1 MQLTQKQLNL
11 VATVMMSALCL
22 AICATTVAQST
33 SAGREQD
40 IARANELRRRIE
52 AEQLQRIERLK
63 DSFEMKIAETTQLL
77 ATLAEETERFHKERE
92 ELLTNEQG
100 KAFAADAIS
109 FFAFLQLHENPVVT
123 PAEVKQKQAAAQSLL
138 QSIADERKE
147 SNVGYLPSPEV
158 FDELTT
164 IQAWVKDRLPRL
176 EVQRATLKT
185 RIQETPK
192 LQNAETAKTLQKAI
206 EEYRSSLPKLLAEA
220 RILGEQLAQAESREV
235 LIEAARLA
243 KLESVAAERDRML
256 EQARLEIAQLRLEHE
271 TQTLRVKAQN
281 ERQRVEAEK
290 RYQDTLAELER
301 YRKDADAERR
311 VQDTQSDI
319 ARQQK
324 LDQAKREEQLAMLK
338 SPEVQDLL
346 SVVFAK
352 GYWQPG
358 KKTTQPGPLSYSQL
372 RAAGALKEDVAGLN
386 KFVGILNAFENDRP
400 RWGRRGQRF
409 AALSSDEKERLVKAQ
424 QMLIEHGPLMV
435 EAGMLAE

>member
-1 MQLTQKQLNL
+1 
-11 VATVMMSALCL
+11 V
-22 AICATTVAQST
+22 
-33 SAGREQD
+33 
-40 IARANELRRRIE
+40 
-52 AEQLQRIERLK
+52 
-63 DSFEMKIAETTQLL
+63 
-77 ATLAEETERFHKERE
+77 
-92 ELLTNEQG
+92 
-100 KAFAADAIS
+100 
-109 FFAFLQLHENPVVT
+109 
-123 PAEVKQKQAAAQSLL
+123 
-138 QSIADERKE
+138 
-147 SNVGYLPSPEV
+147 
-158 FDELTT
+158 
-164 IQAWVKDRLPRL
+164 
-176 EVQRATLKT
+176 TLKT

-311 VQDTQSDI
+311 VRDTQSDI

-386 KFVGILNAFENDRP
+386 KFVGY
-400 RWGRRGQRF
+400 
-409 AALSSDEKERLVKAQ
+409 
-424 QMLIEHGPLMV
+424 
-435 EAGMLAE
+435 